1 MRVLHGIL
9 NKFNDIIEK
18 NYSVNN
24 YEKDLISYVLDIS
37 RYQFQESKIQNITR
51 KVHKDNSVLESY
63 VNVFIQEFKDLYK
76 DEYMQ
81 VEVYALDYFIA
92 MNFVFKSEK
101 PKERIVF
108 NQTET
113 TEKAIFKAI
122 SKNLTVTKISEDL
135 FVQKDIKGFED
146 DSFYIIKPNEYKCWH
161 RAMAWYDVAEI
172 KSTIEEAEIEYLNV
186 NLGES

>member
-1 MRVLHGIL
+1 M
-9 NKFNDIIEK
+9 
-18 NYSVNN
+18 
-24 YEKDLISYVLDIS
+24 
-37 RYQFQESKIQNITR
+37 
-51 KVHKDNSVLESY
+51 
-63 VNVFIQEFKDLYK
+63 YK